1 MQTRQNRPTPSR
13 GDLYVVDWNPARGS
27 EQAGRRPALIVSN
40 DLGNH
45 AAPTVIVVAVTSRL
59 TQRRFP
65 FQVRVPLSAQTG
77 LAGESLIN
85 CAQFITIT
93 KDRLERRIG
102 ALPNHLMLEV
112 DAALRVALGL
122 R

>member
-1 MQTRQNRPTPSR
+1 
-13 GDLYVVDWNPARGS
+13 VDWNPARGS
-27 EQAGRRPALIVSN
+27 EQAGRRSALVVSN
-40 DLGNH
+40 DMGNL

-59 TQRRFP
+59 TERLYP
-65 FQVRVPLSAQTG
+65 FQVRVPLSARTG
-77 LAGESLIN
+77 LVSESLVN
-85 CAQFITIT
+85 CAQFITIS

-102 ALPNHLMLEV
+102 ALPPDLMRAV